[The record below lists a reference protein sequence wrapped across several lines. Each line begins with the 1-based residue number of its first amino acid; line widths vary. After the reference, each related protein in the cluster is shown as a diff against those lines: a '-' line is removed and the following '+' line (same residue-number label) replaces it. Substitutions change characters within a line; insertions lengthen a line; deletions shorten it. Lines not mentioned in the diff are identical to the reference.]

1 MSKFLEQFNRVERYL
16 KKIEDQDRDSTAYDD
31 DLWSFFQSCYHL
43 KDWIKNDPYV
53 AGEIQR
59 TVEGFVNGNEDLR
72 ICADLANRSKHL
84 DLDKNIREDAKVTS
98 RNVKILVPTA
108 GSDSV
113 GTSTCEHIITLGDGR
128 TRIAL
133 DVARKA
139 VEAWKG
145 FLSDNKLI

>member
-1 MSKFLEQFNRVERYL
+1 MRYKRVR
-16 KKIEDQDRDSTAYDD
+16 
-31 DLWSFFQSCYHL
+31 
-43 KDWIKNDPYV
+43 
-53 AGEIQR
+53 
-59 TVEGFVNGNEDLR
+59 
-72 ICADLANRSKHL
+72 
-84 DLDKNIREDAKVTS
+84 NIRNTLTS
-98 RNVKILVPTA
+98 RDVKILVPTA